1 MRTLGIPV
9 ARDRVIQ
16 QAIRQVIE
24 PGIDR
29 TFSNHSHG
37 FRPHRSTGTALK
49 QCAAYYEEGYKIAV
63 DCDLKQCFDMLNHD
77 KLMYLF
83 ERHVQDKSISTFIRR
98 SLQVGAI
105 DLSGEVAER
114 KIGAPQGALS
124 LPYYV
129 ISIYMNWIKN
139 SKSVDTDLY
148 DMPMT
153 LSSSYAQ
160 NVQANV

>member
-1 MRTLGIPV
+1 
-9 ARDRVIQ
+9 
-16 QAIRQVIE
+16 
-24 PGIDR
+24 
-29 TFSNHSHG
+29 
-37 FRPHRSTGTALK
+37 RSTGTALK

-114 KIGAPQGALS
+114 KIGAPQGG
-124 LPYYV
+124 V
-129 ISIYMNWIKN
+129 ISPLLCNIYLHELDKELEKRGHRFVRYADDFVIFVRTKRAGERVM
-139 SKSVDTDLY
+139 SSVTKFIE
-148 DMPMT
+148 
-153 LSSSYAQ
+153 
-160 NVQANV
+160 

>member
-1 MRTLGIPV
+1 
-9 ARDRVIQ
+9 RVIQ

-49 QCAAYYEEGYKIAV
+49 QCATYYEEGYKIAV

-114 KIGAPQGALS
+114 KIGAPQGG
-124 LPYYV
+124 V
-129 ISIYMNWIKN
+129 
-139 SKSVDTDLY
+139 
-148 DMPMT
+148 
-153 LSSSYAQ
+153 
-160 NVQANV
+160 